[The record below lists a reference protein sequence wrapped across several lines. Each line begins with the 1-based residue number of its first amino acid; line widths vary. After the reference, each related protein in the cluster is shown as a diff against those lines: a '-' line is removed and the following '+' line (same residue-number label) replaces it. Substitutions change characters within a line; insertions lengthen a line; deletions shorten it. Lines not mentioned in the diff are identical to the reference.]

1 LELRLYSLGYLE
13 ASDDEGD
20 DEGPHADP
28 GAPGQELDT
37 VRLGEGEQGL
47 QHRGTVRKMRSR
59 NVDCIKTNSGNNS
72 VHVKRNVSTRFIFA
86 KQKNCTELSPIL

>member
-1 LELRLYSLGYLE
+1 LELRLYTFGYLK
-13 ASDDEGD
+13 AGDDEGD

-47 QHRGTVRKMRSR
+47 QHRDTVRKRRSR
-59 NVDCIKTNSGNNS
+59 NMHCIKTNTGNNN

-86 KQKNCTELSPIL
+86 KKQNCVNT